1 MHSKT
6 LKIASL
12 AILSFGLFG
21 CPKETPKEGGEGKT
35 ASGGGNASIR
45 IAVIPKGTS
54 HSFWKGMEAGAKAAG
69 KEQKVEIIWQGPDKE
84 NDITS
89 QVNLV
94 QDQANKSVQGVVLAA
109 TDATALVAPI
119 KGLKAKGI
127 PVVTVDS
134 GVKEDVAD
142 CYIAT
147 DNVLGGKLAAQE
159 LAKAIGDKGK
169 VVMLAFLKGAVS
181 NDEREKGFTDE
192 LKKHPG
198 IQLVS
203 TQYGNSAA
211 DALDKTTNMFTANP
225 EIVGIFAASE
235 PNGVGAANY
244 IRQNKLMEKVKL
256 VAYDT
261 SPEEVAALKEG
272 TIGALI
278 VQNPWEMGYQ
288 GVKTVLKAIN
298 KKPIDKKFLDSGV
311 VVVNKANMGQPHVLR
326 LLTVPKT
333 D

>member
-12 AILSFGLFG
+12 LLASTLFG
-21 CPKETPKEGGEGKT
+21 CPKEAPKEAGGDGKT
-35 ASGGGNASIR
+35 KSAAGAESIR

-69 KEQKVEIIWQGPDKE
+69 REEKVEIIWQGPDKE

-94 QDQANKSVQGVVLAA
+94 QDQANKNVQGVVLAA

-134 GVKEDVAD
+134 GVKEDVAE

-147 DNVLGGKLAAQE
+147 DNVKGGQLAAQE

-169 VVMLAFLKGAVS
+169 VAMLLFLKGAVS
-181 NDEREKGFTDE
+181 NDEREKGFVDE

-198 IQLVS
+198 IKLVS
-203 TQYGNSAA
+203 TQEGNSAA

-225 EIVGIFAASE
+225 DIVGIFAASE

-244 IRQNKLMEKVKL
+244 IRQNKLVGKVKL

-261 SPEEVAALKEG
+261 SPEEVSALDEG
-272 TIGALI
+272 VIQSLI
-278 VQNPWEMGYQ
+278 VQNPYEMGYQ
-288 GVKTVLKAIN
+288 GVKVVLNAIR
-298 KKPIDKKFLDSGV
+298 KKPVDKKFIDSGV
-311 VVVNKANMGQPHVLR
+311 VVVTKANEKLPEIQK
-326 LLTVPKT
+326 LLTVPKE
-333 D
+333 

>member
-6 LKIASL
+6 LKIGSL
-12 AILSFGLFG
+12 MLLSFGLLG
-21 CPKETPKEGGEGKT
+21 CPKEAPKEGGENKT
-35 ASGGGNASIR
+35 ATGGESIR

-54 HSFWKGMEAGAKAAG
+54 HSFWKGIEAGAKAAG

-94 QDQANKSVQGVVLAA
+94 QDQANKNVQGVVLAA
-109 TDATALVAPI
+109 TDATALLAPI

-134 GVKEDVAD
+134 GVKEDIAE

-147 DNVLGGKLAAQE
+147 DNVKGGQLAAEE
-159 LAKAIGDKGK
+159 LAKAIGKKGK
-169 VVMLAFLKGAVS
+169 VAMLLFLKGAVS
-181 NDEREKGFTDE
+181 NDEREKGFLDE
-192 LKKHPG
+192 MKKYPE
-198 IQLVS
+198 IQLVA
-203 TQYGNSAA
+203 TQYGNTPEE
-211 DALDKTTNMFTANP
+211 ALNMTTNMLTANP
-225 EIVGIFAASE
+225 DVVGIFAASE

-244 IRQNKLMEKVKL
+244 IRQNKKVGKIKL

-261 SPEEVAALKEG
+261 SAEEVTAMKEG
-272 TIGALI
+272 VIESLI

-288 GVKTVLKAIN
+288 GVKAVLKVIR
-298 KKPIDKKFLDSGV
+298 KKPLDKKFIDSGV
-311 VVVNKANMGQPHVLR
+311 VVVNKANMGRPDVQR
-326 LLTVPKT
+326 LLTVPKE
-333 D
+333 